1 MREYNVDSMGMVW
14 WILVSFHYHLYRI
27 GNPQDSVAPGDG
39 QLLAPDV
46 VERFQ

>member
-1 MREYNVDSMGMVW
+1 MVDTSEFP
-14 WILVSFHYHLYRI
+14 LSTSN
-27 GNPQDSVAPGDG
+27 GNSQDSVAPGDG